1 MSSEPY
7 FQGHIGRYTS
17 ESTPWWPEPPKPA
30 PGSPNVV
37 FIMLDDVGFGH
48 LGCYG
53 SSIDTPS
60 MDRLAANGIRY
71 RNFHTTTICSPSRAC
86 LLTGRNHHSVGMR
99 TISNYD
105 TGFPSARGAISPSA
119 ATIAQMLQQTGYN
132 TAAFGKWHLA
142 PMADGSA
149 VGPFTGWPLQKGFE
163 RYYGFLDA
171 LTDQFAPELILDNRH
186 IPSPSDPDYHLS
198 EAIVDEAI
206 EFVRDQTSL
215 STTPFFLY
223 VAFGACHSPHQAP
236 PEYLDKY
243 RGKFD
248 EGWDATREAWFQRQL
263 ELGIVPEGTQLAPRN
278 NGVPAW
284 DDLSEDEQR
293 VRARLQEAFA
303 AMLDHMDHQIGR
315 LADYLEEVD
324 ELDNTLFVVVSDNGA
339 SQEGGPLGV
348 VNEGRFY
355 NQVPASEE
363 YNQANIDEIGGPRSH
378 TNYPWGWAQ
387 VGNTPLKRY
396 KQNTHGGGIRDPLI
410 IHWPDRIKDAGA
422 IRPQFHH
429 ISDIVPTVLEVLGVE
444 APEMY
449 QGVPQ
454 LPIHGTSMLYTF
466 DSGDEPTRKR
476 NQHFEMFGHRGIW
489 HDGWKA
495 VTFHAP
501 GGSFE
506 DDQWE
511 LYHLDEDFS
520 ECNDLAESEPE
531 KLKEMIEHWW
541 IEAAKYDVL
550 PLEDGLRGA
559 RGTPPKKGSPQD
571 RTSFVYRQGMA
582 HTPTN
587 AAADVRNRDYTI
599 TVELTRETEADEG
612 VLIAHGGITGGY
624 SLFIKDNRLVHEYSY
639 VGERYRI
646 VSDTDVPIGG
656 SVVTFEF
663 TKTNELAGTAI
674 LTMNGRQVGSGDLPA
689 TLGGMFAIEGL
700 DVGQDLYT
708 PVSEDYEVPFAFS
721 GAIAEVRIEL
731 GSNQVLD
738 REAELRGRIIAE

>member
-1 MSSEPY
+1 MSSEPF

-236 PEYLDKY
+236 QEYLDKY

-248 EGWDATREAWFQRQL
+248 QGWDATREAWFQRQL

-444 APEMY
+444 APEMH

-599 TVELTRETEADEG
+599 TVELSRETEADEG

-624 SLFIKDNRLVHEYSY
+624 SLFVKDNRLVHEYSY

-646 VSDTDVPIGG
+646 VSDTPVPIGG

-674 LTMNGRQVGSGDLPA
+674 LTINGRQVGSGDLPA

-738 REAELRGRIIAE
+738 REAELRGRIIAQ

>member
-1 MSSEPY
+1 MSSEPF

-17 ESTPWWPEPPKPA
+17 ESTPWWPEPPTPA

-37 FIMLDDVGFGH
+37 FVMLDDVGFGH

-53 SSIDTPS
+53 SSIDTPN

-149 VGPFTGWPLQKGFE
+149 VGPFSGWPLGKGFE

-198 EAIVDEAI
+198 EAVVDEAI
-206 EFVRDQTSL
+206 DFVRDQTSL
-215 STTPFFLY
+215 STNPFFLY

-236 PEYLDKY
+236 QEYMDKY

-263 ELGIVPEGTQLAPRN
+263 ELGIVPQGTQLAPRN

-284 DDLSEDEQR
+284 DDLSEDEKH

-315 LADYLEEVD
+315 LADYLEEIG
-324 ELDNTLFVVVSDNGA
+324 ELNNTLLVVVSDNGA

-355 NQVPASEE
+355 NQLPASEE
-363 YNQANIDEIGGPRSH
+363 YNQDHIDEIGGPKSH

-444 APEMY
+444 APEMHN
-449 QGVPQ
+449 GVPQ
-454 LPIHGTSMLYTF
+454 LPVHGTSMLYTF

-476 NQHFEMFGHRGIW
+476 TQHFEMFGHRGIW

-501 GGSFE
+501 GSSFD

-531 KLKEMIEHWW
+531 KLNDMIEHWW

-599 TVELTRETEADEG
+599 TVELTRQTEADEG

-646 VSDTDVPIGG
+646 VSDTTVPVGQ

-674 LTMNGRQVGSGDLPA
+674 ITINGRRAGSGDLPA

-721 GAIAEVRIEL
+721 GAIAEVRLEL

>member
-17 ESTPWWPEPPKPA
+17 ESTPWWPDPPKPA

-37 FIMLDDVGFGH
+37 FVMLDDVGFGH

-53 SSIDTPS
+53 SSIDTPN

-132 TAAFGKWHLA
+132 AAAFGKWHLA

-149 VGPFTGWPLQKGFE
+149 VGPFHGWPLGKGFE

-186 IPSPSDPDYHLS
+186 IPSPSDPNYHLS

-215 STTPFFLY
+215 STSPFFLY

-236 PEYLDKY
+236 QEYLDKY

-248 EGWDATREAWFQRQL
+248 QGWDATREAWFQRQL

-284 DDLSEDEQR
+284 DELSGDEKA

-315 LADYLEEVD
+315 LADYLEETG

-363 YNQANIDEIGGPRSH
+363 YNQANIDEIGGPASH

-444 APEMY
+444 APETY

-454 LPIHGTSMLYTF
+454 LPVHGTSMLYTF
-466 DSGDEPTRKR
+466 DSGEEPTRKR

-501 GGSFE
+501 GSSFE

-531 KLKEMIEHWW
+531 KLQEMIEHWW

-599 TVELTRETEADEG
+599 TVELARESEAEEG

-646 VSDTDVPIGG
+646 VSDTPVPVGA

-663 TKTNELAGTAI
+663 TKTDELAGTAI
-674 LTMNGRQVGSGDLPA
+674 LTINGRQVGSGSLPA

-708 PVSEDYEVPFAFS
+708 AVSEDYEVPFAFS
-721 GAIAEVRIEL
+721 GAIAEVRLEL